1 MKANRST
8 THRKGA
14 IALAMVILA
23 LTAGAALAATPSTT
37 SYLYSATPVI
47 SGKVLWVN
55 EHQLG
60 VETEQGEEVVL
71 ALDSRTMVPVDLGP
85 GMVMRAEFNVMDDGR
100 KYAKR
105 IVPIRNGMSPNRE
118 LAYSRE
124 RASDPTVAQYVSTS
138 DGEGVESGTGTAST
152 ALSSTNQAWGTSLA
166 ATPSTHA
173 YQVAMQPMIVGQVVT
188 VNDHR
193 IVVDTD
199 QGQRVALEM
208 DSRTI
213 VPTDLASD
221 MTVRVDYK
229 TLTNGAKYAR
239 RITSTKGS
247 TSPEVTYVPA
257 HERHEPVAQNAAVD
271 APTTTREPESPP
283 QAMNEEPE
291 SPPQA
296 ESEEAEVL
304 PQTASRQP
312 LIALLGFLAL
322 GAAGVVTITRRLHA
336 S

>member
-1 MKANRST
+1 MRANRST
-8 THRKGA
+8 TYRKSA
-14 IALAMVILA
+14 IALAIAILA
-23 LTAGAALAATPSTT
+23 LTAGAALAAIPSTT

-55 EHQLG
+55 EHQLC

-71 ALDSRTMVPVDLGP
+71 ALDSRSMVPVDLGP

-105 IVPIRNGMSPNRE
+105 IVPIRNGMSAKRE
-118 LAYSRE
+118 LAYSHERE
-124 RASDPTVAQYVSTS
+124 DAGTAAQYVSTT
-138 DGEGVESGTGTAST
+138 DGGGPENGPGTAST
-152 ALSSTNQAWGTSLA
+152 ALSSTNQAWGTSLVA
-166 ATPSTHA
+166 APSTEAHL
-173 YQVAMQPMIVGQVVT
+173 VAMQPMIAGRVVT

-239 RITSTKGS
+239 RITSTRSS
-247 TSPEVTYVPA
+247 TSREVTYVPS
-257 HERHEPVAQNAAVD
+257 HERHEMMAQSAAVG
-271 APTTTREPESPP
+271 APTTTREPENPP
-283 QAMNEEPE
+283 QAMSEEPE
-291 SPPQA
+291 SPPQT
-296 ESEEAEVL
+296 ESEEAESL

-322 GAAGVVTITRRLHA
+322 GAAGVVTIARRLHA